1 GFRVDD
7 VEIQLWDRGE
17 LIETLRR
24 VHDLSAERTEKTLNA
39 WLRDMDNGL
48 LLNQFVRDMM
58 AEALHLRSSDIH
70 LLQDTNPEI
79 PNWIK
84 YRIDGDLVPMHL
96 LPSDAMGRLTTV
108 LKRDGGLNFGDRVT
122 PQDGRFSFVWQGR
135 TVDVRVA

>member
-1 GFRVDD
+1 AVPVQAWMPLNIHLVALTDGKLQIAPLYDFNDRQKEALMATIRRSGFRVDD

-79 PNWIK
+79 P
-84 YRIDGDLVPMHL
+84 
-96 LPSDAMGRLTTV
+96 
-108 LKRDGGLNFGDRVT
+108 
-122 PQDGRFSFVWQGR
+122 
-135 TVDVRVA
+135 